1 MRKKRMLAFLM
12 AACLA
17 LTPAMAANAGS
28 VDNQGVHES
37 LSLDTVSN
45 GNGNL
50 VTGTQP
56 GANGSGGYAAG
67 DGNFLSEDFESVTD
81 NWGMTGAL
89 SGNVSVDADGKYL
102 KLEGNRL
109 HNEGS
114 TVVDL
119 RTAVKE
125 FSEVTSA
132 MSTATV
138 EYKWLTSTMTS
149 ASQAGRAGI
158 QLTSEGV
165 EILTLYMGEH
175 RGGSS
180 TTDDKKEN
188 TPVYYSVA
196 NGAVTATSTRINS
209 NSEHTVRIDLDFGAH
224 TATVTLDGAVIA
236 EDIPFNEAADRVD
249 GLSFVARIND
259 GQTLKNTDAFDVKM
273 GMDDFNLAWTVA
285 GQKSLSEDFESVTDN
300 WGMTGAL
307 AGNVSVD
314 ADGKYLKLE
323 GNRLHNEGSTVVD
336 LRTAVKEFSEVT
348 SAMSTAT
355 VEYKWLTSTMTSAS
369 QAGRAG
375 IQLTSEGVEILTL
388 YMGEHRGGSSTTDD
402 KKENT
407 PVYYSVAN
415 GAVTATST
423 RINSNSEHTVKIEL
437 DFDAH
442 TATVTMDGAVI
453 AADIP
458 FNEAADR
465 VDGLSFVARI
475 NDGQTLKNT
484 DAFDVKMGMDNFSM
498 NYIESGSVTV
508 KSQIRALAD
517 LENVMATKDQFNPD
531 YPHPTTVMATIKTGE
546 EESQVEV
553 QIDTST
559 WKAVNKDSS
568 IKDKDFNPDEMGE
581 YTWTADIIPP
591 QGVTN
596 PLNLKVSYDMKY
608 MSDFLETDINSIKNP
623 ETVNVKKEQWTSGTY
638 THPTQVAATLVNG
651 RVIVVP
657 IDQTSWTSSPAFDVE
672 TKGSYVWTADLLAPA
687 ENRNHRNLKVSY
699 TMNYAGNWVST
710 HDYEDD
716 FSFGIDGW
724 NVWGKDLDKTS
735 GTGGFGFELGDNGG
749 DPYLLAFQNDAL
761 DKNRGSRLDLPA
773 DIVKGAVMEFDFL
786 PVNIGGTK
794 PFNILFVSPAAKQ
807 NYFTLCVDSKG
818 QFSYH
823 TTEYL
828 AGSGEDPTNNNFDGV
843 ISSDSPVGTNVGA
856 MNKWA
861 HVKVEFDYVNHTAA
875 LTLSA
880 KDGSGTPYTVTDIP
894 IDERANGLSILVIH
908 KQKDC
913 DKPKAGF
920 DNIIVDY
927 DKFGALDIVD
937 VIQPSNVNVS
947 KTTFDSFE
955 FPKEVTVKL
964 GDGSKAQVTV
974 GQWVSVPDFD
984 ADTEA
989 VYEWTAPLVTDK
1001 YTNLFK
1007 LQAAFQMNYTEL
1019 PYVVSVNNPPTLELE
1034 PGADWSEDQL
1044 PQTVTVCLSDGT
1056 VRTDA
1061 PVEGWT
1067 AIRAYDGDTE
1077 GIYVYGAKLAQGT
1090 DYAVI
1095 PEHFIPNEYHGDA
1108 YGASQTTLEA
1118 FNKDLAVSLRKLWNY
1133 TPQLFE
1139 YDVFY
1144 RISCDASANGY
1155 NSKTRSMEY
1164 LDRGVTAIPSGSGI
1178 LVSWRVLVEEYG
1190 TGVQFNVLRNGK
1202 VINDSP
1208 ITAKSNYLDPAGQP
1222 GNLYSVQ
1229 IIKDGKVT
1237 TSPAVEAL
1245 SQTYLSIPL
1254 QKPEPQMDKDGN
1266 FQTYSINDAGVADVD
1281 GDGQYEVVVKWYP
1294 SDAFDSGKQDGPSG
1308 PTIFDCYELDG
1319 TPLWR
1324 INMGLELPSGAHFN
1338 QFMLYDLDEDGKAEF
1353 FVKTS
1358 DGTVSYKPNAEGK
1371 FDMTD
1376 GSTEVSYIG
1385 DRSII
1390 PGSNIRP
1397 TGHADVTSNE
1407 YISIFNGA
1415 TGEEI
1420 DTIDYVNTV
1429 TNFEDYNDNWGNRAS
1444 RFNIAMA
1451 YQPKAGGSGE
1461 AVPTVLL
1468 NRGYYAKTTV
1478 AAYQLIG
1485 GHLTLAWNFD
1495 VPNGDRYAGKGN
1507 HNVSTGDMDND
1518 GYDELVIGALAIDH
1532 DGSVLWAK
1540 DGMDGQDYQGH
1551 SDSIHLTAMNPEKP
1565 TQLYVFTPSEEK
1577 ESTLNGTLS
1586 NAANGSR
1593 INGMWHELGDI
1604 GRGVAANITPNPG
1617 FEYWINTPNN
1627 EGDPTGGIY
1636 NFFGEIIA
1644 STPPGTFSTNWRL
1657 YWDGDLLSE
1666 LGDGRNPGAGGTEQT
1681 IYKYDWENNEMDV
1694 LAVFEGTHTNN
1705 GTKNNPSLTAD
1716 LFGDW
1721 REEVLVGDSDNNE
1734 LRIYMTPYETEYM
1747 IYSLMQDP
1755 VYRNAVANQNTSY
1768 NQPPHLGFYLG
1779 EDNRDQVLAMQL
1791 PKADIRYTTDGS
1803 QSADKED
1810 PKESYDVKVEAASD
1824 ADSINQSLTEALKNE
1839 EVKNKTGCSTPEALQ
1854 EYMEKAVKEAAKAGG
1869 FGDIPKENTK
1879 MLEIHV
1885 MVKVNNS
1892 EWVAATKENFP
1903 AEGVDITIPYPD
1915 GTTKE
1920 DYEFVISHL
1929 ITIGCNRTSAGDIE
1943 SFSSV
1948 DGSITKTDAGL
1959 EIHITSA
1966 SPFIV
1971 GWEKKES
1978 ITPTPEPSP
1987 EPSPDPTPTPTPDPG
2002 DDTDTDSDDDGDSE
2016 ESGEDVKQ
2024 DTIPKTGDTMNIAA
2038 NIWMAVL
2045 IAAVCGTVSM
2055 VITKRKKDRME

>member
-28 VDNQGVHES
+28 VDNLGGHES

-67 DGNFLSEDFESVTD
+67 DGN
-81 NWGMTGAL
+81 
-89 SGNVSVDADGKYL
+89 
-102 KLEGNRL
+102 
-109 HNEGS
+109 
-114 TVVDL
+114 
-119 RTAVKE
+119 
-125 FSEVTSA
+125 
-132 MSTATV
+132 
-138 EYKWLTSTMTS
+138 
-149 ASQAGRAGI
+149 
-158 QLTSEGV
+158 
-165 EILTLYMGEH
+165 
-175 RGGSS
+175 
-180 TTDDKKEN
+180 
-188 TPVYYSVA
+188 
-196 NGAVTATSTRINS
+196 
-209 NSEHTVRIDLDFGAH
+209 
-224 TATVTLDGAVIA
+224 
-236 EDIPFNEAADRVD
+236 
-249 GLSFVARIND
+249 
-259 GQTLKNTDAFDVKM
+259 
-273 GMDDFNLAWTVA
+273 
-285 GQKSLSEDFESVTDN
+285 SLSEDFESVTDN
-300 WGMTGAL
+300 WGMSAITTKGTIEVVEDNGNHYLKMTTKEGERSTSKVLVENAPDMETSTISFKWYTTTFSSTSGAGY
-307 AGNVSVD
+307 AGIRISDGDNELVTLYLND
-314 ADGKYLKLE
+314 IRGEDGKQNTTPLYYTVYGSADKQDTGKTIDAKTVHDIEITFDFTAHQLSVKLDGDVAAE
-323 GNRLHNEGSTVVD
+323 GIDFL
-336 LRTAVKEFSEVT
+336 
-348 SAMSTAT
+348 STAT
-355 VEYKWLTSTMTSAS
+355 KADKFTMLTEGAKPTVNMGIDDFYMEWTTGEVTIVEDFESVTDNWGMSAITTKGTIEVVEDNGNHYLKMTTKEGERSTSKVLVENAPDMETSTISFKWYTTTFSSTSG
-369 QAGRAG
+369 AGYAG
-375 IQLTSEGVEILTL
+375 IRISDGDNELVTL
-388 YMGEHRGGSSTTDD
+388 YLNDIRGEDGKQNTTPLYYTVYGSAD
-402 KKENT
+402 KQNT
-407 PVYYSVAN
+407 GKTIDAKTVHDIEITFDFTAHQLSV
-415 GAVTATST
+415 
-423 RINSNSEHTVKIEL
+423 KL
-437 DFDAH
+437 
-442 TATVTMDGAVI
+442 DGAV
-453 AADIP
+453 AAEGID
-458 FNEAADR
+458 F
-465 VDGLSFVARI
+465 LS
-475 NDGQTLKNT
+475 T
-484 DAFDVKMGMDNFSM
+484 
-498 NYIESGSVTV
+498 
-508 KSQIRALAD
+508 
-517 LENVMATKDQFNPD
+517 ATKADKFTMLTEGAKPSVNMGIDDFYMYYKKTNSVVIPTYVTLLEELQNSTLTKQQ
-531 YPHPTTVMATIKTGE
+531 YEAGGYHPAEVQGE
-546 EESQVEV
+546 LSDGTKVTV
-553 QIDTST
+553 QIDAST
-559 WKAVNKDSS
+559 WKAENKDSS
-568 IKDKDFNPDEMGE
+568 VTNKDFNPDEMGQ

-724 NVWGKDLDKTS
+724 NVWGKDLDKPS

-1915 GTTKE
+1915 GTTKK

-2002 DDTDTDSDDDGDSE
+2002 DDTDTNADSDDDGDSE